1 MTAFSLRTFVDE
13 ALECVVLDEGGFFR
27 SGWTGGVHV
36 GATACLLTG
45 CVGCVGRK
53 TVGLVGA
60 FAVIFAVVFAVV
72 GMKVYGRGDLSG
84 ATGTGLES

>member
-1 MTAFSLRTFVDE
+1 
-13 ALECVVLDEGGFFR
+13 VLDEGGSFR

-53 TVGLVGA
+53 TVGLVGP
-60 FAVIFAVVFAVV
+60 FAVIFAVV
-72 GMKVYGRGDLSG
+72 GMKVYGRGDRSG
-84 ATGTGLES
+84 ATGTGLKS